1 MKKPLLA
8 LAACLATAASAQ
20 AKNSI
25 IIQGNQL
32 VGAQAQLA
40 HAAQRLI
47 MINVMEKIDFAK
59 DDNLQPSSAISCKT
73 DYMPYGNPGY
83 LSICTQELSSD
94 RTTFKATARMITRGT
109 KKGLAEQAR
118 FGTALPTE
126 MEMKL
131 NKGCLVPHL
140 LVVNAQNNQPIVNE
154 IAYKCDNYTIDVKFE
169 N

>member
-32 VGAQAQLA
+32 VAAQAQLA
-40 HAAQRLI
+40 AAAQRLI

-59 DDNLQPSSAISCKT
+59 ADSIQPSSQISCKT

-94 RTTFKATARMITRGT
+94 RTMFKATARLITRGT
-109 KKGLAEQAR
+109 KKGLEEQAR

-126 MEMKL
+126 MKMELM
-131 NKGCLVPHL
+131 KGCLTPHL
-140 LVVNAQNNQPIVNE
+140 LVVNSLNNQPIVNE
-154 IAYKCDNYTIDVKFE
+154 IAYKCDGYTTKID
-169 N
+169 